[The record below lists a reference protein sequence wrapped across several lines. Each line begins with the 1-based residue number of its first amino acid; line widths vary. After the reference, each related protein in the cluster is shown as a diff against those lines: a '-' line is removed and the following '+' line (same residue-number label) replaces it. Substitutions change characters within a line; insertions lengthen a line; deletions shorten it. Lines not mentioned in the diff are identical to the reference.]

1 LSSAQITLSEIARVP
16 RIEIGRSVTRTHSLE
31 GLVQRAAVAAVEIAE
46 DGDLGGIGRAA
57 IRWRHWPEGWQ
68 AHLLRGARQPKR
80 PRCRLRVR
88 RRTPGAVRFW
98 RLGCSADQHIGI
110 DGEQARGRQIL
121 MRLHVIDPP
130 DDEVTGR
137 GIDVEEVGAGLDL
150 ADARDWRNRPW

>member
-1 LSSAQITLSEIARVP
+1 MAPLAGRLARLTFCAG
-16 RIEIGRSVTRTHSLE
+16 E
-31 GLVQRAAVAAVEIAE
+31 AE
-46 DGDLGGIGRAA
+46 
-57 IRWRHWPEGWQ
+57 
-68 AHLLRGARQPKR
+68 PKR

-88 RRTPGAVRFW
+88 RRTPGAVRLW

-150 ADARDWRNRPW
+150 ADARDLAQSTLVTAVRGRRWVKARRAAASFATAGRARSCRGASLGDGRQGAQSQSENGQQAQK